1 MKTTTDWDC
10 KTWMDWFYGG
20 LQFQVAH
27 HLFPKVPR
35 HNLRKVKYE
44 YILPFCQENGLTYLT
59 GSSFMSLI
67 GVVVQKMQDQ
77 ANKVRN
83 GVKVPYKE
91 CLLKEF
97 LDDSFMG

>member
-1 MKTTTDWDC
+1 MKTTTDWHC
-10 KTWMDWFYGG
+10 ETWMDWFHGG

-27 HLFPKVPR
+27 HLFPKIPR

-59 GSSFMSLI
+59 GAGFFSLI

-77 ANKVRN
+77 AN
-83 GVKVPYKE
+83 
-91 CLLKEF
+91 
-97 LDDSFMG
+97 